1 MTVSHLGEFAALT
14 TACCWTVTALSFEA
28 AGRRVGSLP
37 LNWIRLVLGFVFL
50 TLFRSLFR
58 GEAVPVSAP
67 RSAWIWLSLSG
78 LVGFV
83 FGDLC
88 LFKAFTLIGS
98 RISMLI
104 MALAPVLTAWLGWIF
119 LGETLT
125 LLNMA
130 GMALTIGGIALV
142 VLERDGGRGFKL
154 NHPAEGLLLALGGA
168 LGQAGGL
175 ILSKHGMGS
184 YDAFASTQI
193 RILAGLA
200 GFSTLYF
207 FMRVWPRIGDALQD
221 RKAMRLMTL
230 GAFFGP
236 FLGVSFSLIAV
247 QNTHAGIASTIMA
260 LVPVLIIAPA
270 VLLYREK
277 VTFREIFGAAAA
289 VSGVALLFL

>member
-1 MTVSHLGEFAALT
+1 MTLSHAGEFAALA
-14 TACCWTVTALSFEA
+14 TACFWTVTALSFEA
-28 AGRRVGSLP
+28 AGRRVGSLA
-37 LNWIRLVLGFVFL
+37 LNWIRLVIGLLFL
-50 TLFRSLFR
+50 TLFRTLFK

-104 MALAPVLTAWLGWIF
+104 MALAPVLTAWLGWVF
-119 LGETLT
+119 LGERLT

-130 GMALTIGGIALV
+130 GMALTITGIALV
-142 VLERDGGRGFKL
+142 VLERNGGRGFKL
-154 NHPAEGLLLALGGA
+154 NHPAEGVLLALGGA

-175 ILSKHGMGS
+175 VLSKYGMGD

-200 GFSTLYF
+200 GFSVLYL
-207 FMRVWPRIGDALQD
+207 FMRVWPRIGAAFRNRQ
-221 RKAMRLMTL
+221 AMWLMTV

-270 VLLYREK
+270 VLLFREK
-277 VTFREIFGAAAA
+277 VTFREIIGAAIA
-289 VSGVALLFL
+289 VGGVALLFM